1 MGTRGYL
8 VMKSGNVARAI
19 FVCNDA
25 RDIGDRLR
33 AMSDDDIEQ
42 LWKGIGRIV
51 GNNKFSSHDLELMT
65 DRTRSTFCCTTHVSA
80 IYSSADIKNNTKRGF
95 TGRDMLDNPSSGHE
109 ASCFQFPLDEIPA
122 MEGDIN
128 IRMFKAAQAHNMSWC
143 CDFAV
148 MWVFDMD
155 NNFIFH
161 YGDTYA
167 SYEYPK
173 SDAESKADLWHIHDN
188 FRVMGQ
194 IRKPHPR
201 SRQYVRTWKFAKG
214 SDKVIYK
221 GDLGERT
228 ARMILS
234 GWSKEKLAEA
244 GITVDM

>member
-19 FVCNDA
+19 FVHDDA

-42 LWKGIGRIV
+42 LWNGLGRIV
-51 GNNKFSSHDLELMT
+51 GNNKFSGHDLELLT
-65 DRTRSTFCCTTHVSA
+65 DRTRSTFCNTTHVSA
-80 IYSSADIKNNTKRGF
+80 IYSSADIKNNAKRGF
-95 TGRDMLDNPSSGHE
+95 TGRDMLDSPKSGHE
-109 ASCFQFPLDEIPA
+109 ASCFQFSLDEVPA
-122 MEGDIN
+122 LEGDIN
-128 IRMFKAAQAHNMSWC
+128 IRMYKAAQAHNMIWC

-155 NNFIFH
+155 TNFIFH
-161 YGDTYA
+161 YGDTGACYA
-167 SYEYPK
+167 YPK
-173 SDAESKADLWHIHDN
+173 SDAESKADLWHIRDN

-194 IRKPHPR
+194 PRKPHPR
-201 SRQYVRTWKFAKG
+201 SRQYVRTWKFAKD

-228 ARMILS
+228 ARMLLS
-234 GWSKEKLAEA
+234 GWSKEKIAEA

>member
-8 VMKSGNVARAI
+8 IMKKGNAARAI
-19 FVCNDA
+19 FVFSDA

-33 AMSDDDIEQ
+33 AMSDNDIKQ
-42 LWKGIGRIV
+42 LWDGIGSLV
-51 GNNKFSSHDLELMT
+51 KCDSEPFSD
-65 DRTRSTFCCTTHVSA
+65 TTPLCSANHVSA
-80 IYSSADIKNNTKRGF
+80 IYSSADLKNNARHGY
-95 TGRDMLDNPSSGHE
+95 TGRTMLDNPKSGHD

-122 MEGDIN
+122 MESDIN
-128 IRMFKAAQAHNMSWC
+128 IRMYKVAQAHNMNWC

-155 NNFIFH
+155 TNFIFH
-161 YGDTYA
+161 YGDSGL
-167 SYEYPK
+167 SYEFPK
-173 SDAESKADLWHIHDN
+173 SEAEVKTDLWAIHDN

-194 IRKPHPR
+194 PRKPHPR

-234 GWSKEKLAEA
+234 GWSKEKIAEA

>member
-19 FVCNDA
+19 FVNNDA

-42 LWKGIGRIV
+42 LWNGLGRIV

-65 DRTRSTFCCTTHVSA
+65 DRTGTAFCGTTHVSA
-80 IYSSADIKNNTKRGF
+80 IYSSADIAGNKKHGRCGTAILFDPKD
-95 TGRDMLDNPSSGHE
+95 GRD
-109 ASCFQFPLDEIPA
+109 ASCYQFRLPFIPA
-122 MEGDIN
+122 MRSDITLP
-128 IRMFKAAQAHNMSWC
+128 MFQAARAKGLEWNN
-143 CDFAV
+143 DFAV
-148 MWVFDMD
+148 LWVFDMD

-161 YGDTYA
+161 YGDVGND
-167 SYEYPK
+167 YEYPK
-173 SDAESKADLWHIHDN
+173 SDAETKAEVWPVTDEI
-188 FRVMGQ
+188 RVMGQ
-194 IRKPHPR
+194 PRKPHPR

-228 ARMILS
+228 ARMLLS
-234 GWSKEKLAEA
+234 GWPKEKIAEA

>member
-8 VMKSGNVARAI
+8 VMKSGNAARAI
-19 FVCNDA
+19 FVLNDA

-42 LWKGIGRIV
+42 LWDGIGSLV
-51 GNNKFSSHDLELMT
+51 KCEGEPFT
-65 DRTRSTFCCTTHVSA
+65 DTTPLCSATHVSA
-80 IYSSADIKNNTKRGF
+80 IYSSADIKNNAKHGY
-95 TGRDMLDNPSSGHE
+95 TGCSMLGNPSSGHD

-122 MEGDIN
+122 MEGDIS
-128 IRMFKAAQAHNMSWC
+128 IRMYKAAQDHNMNWC
-143 CDFAV
+143 CDYAV

-155 NNFIFH
+155 KNFIFH
-161 YGDTYA
+161 YDDTCA
-167 SYEYPK
+167 NYEYPQ
-173 SDAESKADLWHIHDN
+173 SDAEAKAGLWHIHDN

-194 IRKPHPR
+194 PRKPHPR
-201 SRQYVRTWKFAKG
+201 SRQYVRTWKFEKD

-228 ARMILS
+228 ARMLLG
-234 GWSKEKLAEA
+234 GWSKEKIAET

>member
-19 FVCNDA
+19 FVHNDA
-25 RDIGDRLR
+25 RNIGDILR

-42 LWKGIGRIV
+42 LWNGIGSLV
-51 GNNKFSSHDLELMT
+51 KCNSEQLTEATPLCSAN
-65 DRTRSTFCCTTHVSA
+65 HVSA
-80 IYSSADIKNNTKRGF
+80 IYSSADIKNNDKHGF
-95 TGRDMLDNPSSGHE
+95 TGRDMLDSPKIGHD

-122 MEGDIN
+122 LEGDIN
-128 IRMFKAAQAHNMSWC
+128 IRMFKAAQAHNMTWC

-155 NNFIFH
+155 KNFIFH

-173 SDAESKADLWHIHDN
+173 SDAESKTDLWHIRDN

-194 IRKPHPR
+194 PRKPHPR
-201 SRQYVRTWKFAKG
+201 SRQYVRTWKFAKD

-228 ARMILS
+228 ARMLLS
-234 GWSKEKLAEA
+234 GWSKEKIAEA